1 MNQYNED
8 FKLRIVQMKN
18 AGKSVSELC
27 KEFDLKS
34 QTVYAWS
41 KKYNSPSE
49 ISKFNN
55 APLTAAELE
64 LIEVKKQLKQPE
76 MENDILKQATMII
89 GKKQ

>member
-18 AGKSVSELC
+18 AGKSVPELC

-49 ISKFNN
+49 VKKLDA
-55 APLTAAELE
+55 APLTSAELE
-64 LIEVKKQLKQPE
+64 LIEVKEKLKQLE
-76 MENDILKQATMII
+76 MENDILKQAALII
-89 GKKQ
+89 GKR